1 MLEVLR
7 SPFCCQAF
15 LPLAQSSGYML
26 RKAIFI
32 VMSSLPDQA
41 ALLPSE
47 AGTMTPPVSLGSRM
61 HKPALLQ
68 PRSAGQSYQLDFNVQ
83 DVRP

>member
-32 VMSSLPDQA
+32 VVSSLPDQA

-61 HKPALLQ
+61 HKPA
-68 PRSAGQSYQLDFNVQ
+68 PAAATSAGLSYQLCFGLQ
-83 DVRP
+83 PG

>member
-1 MLEVLR
+1 MLNVLR

-41 ALLPSE
+41 ALLRSE
-47 AGTMTPPVSLGSRM
+47 AGTMTPPVSLRSRM
-61 HKPALLQ
+61 HKQ
-68 PRSAGQSYQLDFNVQ
+68 PCCSPVVQ
-83 DVRP
+83 GKAVNST